1 MQRYF
6 DRTPLIYLFFFTSF
20 LAISCGADDKVDI
33 SKIKLEIKIDRFDQA
48 LNKLNSAN
56 FSSEIPRLKEDYGD
70 FYEDYVSQMLG
81 IGTSSDTAYYAI
93 LRDVLSNI
101 DYMALNS
108 EITQVFPNLSTKE
121 QELTDAFKHILYFY
135 PEQKVPR
142 LISFVSGFTVQ
153 TPIGNNYIGIG
164 LDMFLGADSKF
175 YPSLRGS
182 IPAYISRR
190 FTPENITP
198 RVIEYYIRE
207 EVLPERDDDRSMLS
221 KMIYNGKILYFMNT
235 VMPEIPDSL
244 LIGYSDQQLKWAEE
258 NEANIWAYFL
268 EENLLFE
275 ADYRKIQKYLSE
287 APFTPGIGD
296 QNESAPKLGIWAGWQ
311 IVRKY
316 AADNPEI
323 SLQELMKNTD
333 AQEILSKSG
342 YKPK

>member
-1 MQRYF
+1 MFLKPLIAANGIRFALLISLILSTLMQRYF
-6 DRTPLIYLFFFTSF
+6 YRTPLIYLFFFTSF
-20 LAISCGADDKVDI
+20 LAISCGADDKIDV

-153 TPIGNNYIGIG
+153 TPIGNNYIGIEVFP
-164 LDMFLGADSKF
+164 LIF
-175 YPSLRGS
+175 RGG
-182 IPAYISRR
+182 SR
-190 FTPENITP
+190 P
-198 RVIEYYIRE
+198 
-207 EVLPERDDDRSMLS
+207 
-221 KMIYNGKILYFMNT
+221 KILHR
-235 VMPEIPDSL
+235 V
-244 LIGYSDQQLKWAEE
+244 
-258 NEANIWAYFL
+258 
-268 EENLLFE
+268 
-275 ADYRKIQKYLSE
+275 
-287 APFTPGIGD
+287 
-296 QNESAPKLGIWAGWQ
+296 
-311 IVRKY
+311 
-316 AADNPEI
+316 
-323 SLQELMKNTD
+323 
-333 AQEILSKSG
+333 
-342 YKPK
+342 